1 MLRLHHNT
9 FHILPKIDYIESI
22 VKRMSNTGNS
32 YYLYFTTGVLMKT
45 HYYLG
50 WFNNFFPENLGRVLQ
65 EDITDKK
72 SLVMVSSNPFFY
84 EDDGAT
90 ERSWLDQAGIIFD
103 EYHLINYG
111 IQKEDAQTLIQNA
124 SVIFLLGGN
133 TPKQNAFLMEYELS
147 DLIKKSKAVVMGASA
162 GAINMS
168 AKWVC
173 SKNLGYQV
181 EISSVYEG
189 IGLDNFSV
197 LSHFDL
203 ENNMALVQDELSP
216 LSEEM
221 NIYASNKDCA
231 VRVKGD
237 KIDILGNVYLIS
249 HAKIQKLDE
258 TL

>member
-1 MLRLHHNT
+1 
-9 FHILPKIDYIESI
+9 
-22 VKRMSNTGNS
+22 
-32 YYLYFTTGVLMKT
+32 MKT

-50 WFNNFFPENLGRVLQ
+50 WFNNFFPENLSRVLKM
-65 EDITDKK
+65 DITDRK
-72 SLVMVSSNPFFY
+72 SLAMISSNPSIY

-90 ERSWLDQAGIIFD
+90 ERSWLDQAGIMFD

-111 IQKEDAQTLIQNA
+111 VQKEDAQTIIQNA

-133 TPKQNAFLMEYELS
+133 ILNLNGFLMEYELS
-147 DLIKKSKAVVMGASA
+147 DSIKKSSAVVMGASA

-168 AKWVC
+168 AKWLS
-173 SKNLGYQV
+173 SKNFGDEV
-181 EISSVYEG
+181 EMSSVYDG

-203 ENNMALVQDELSP
+203 ENNLALVQRELSP
-216 LSEEM
+216 LSEEI

-237 KIDILGNVYLIS
+237 KIDILGSVYLIS
-249 HAKIQKLDE
+249 DSKIQKLDE